1 MKIYLTGFMGAGKST
16 LAKKLAAKLNL
27 PYIDLDNEIER
38 FCGKSIARIFADD
51 GEKAFRKI
59 ESRQLVHAS
68 KKNDAFV
75 MACGGGILESEQ
87 NLFTLQEYGVLVF
100 VDTSIDI
107 IKKRLTEDNEER
119 PLLKNMNNK
128 DRRSFIYGLYENRI
142 ARYNKADIKF
152 CPELE
157 STRQLISKINSYL

>member
-1 MKIYLTGFMGAGKST
+1 MKIYLTGFMAAGKST

-27 PYIDLDNEIER
+27 AYIDLDNEIER
-38 FCGKSIARIFADD
+38 VCGKSIARIFTDD
-51 GEKAFRKI
+51 GEEAFRKI

-100 VDTSIDI
+100 VDTSIDV
-107 IKKRLTEDNEER
+107 IKKRLTEDIEER
-119 PLLKNMNNK
+119 PLLKNKNSK
-128 DRRSFIYGLYENRI
+128 DISSYIDRLYESRI
-142 ARYNKADIKF
+142 AGYNKADVKF
-152 CPELE
+152 CPEQE
-157 STRQLISKINSYL
+157 STKHLIAKINSYL

>member
-1 MKIYLTGFMGAGKST
+1 MKIYLTGFMAAGKST

-27 PYIDLDNEIER
+27 TYIDLDNEIER
-38 FCGKSIARIFADD
+38 VCGKSIARIFTDD
-51 GEKAFRKI
+51 GEEAFRKI

-100 VDTSIDI
+100 VDTSIDVI
-107 IKKRLTEDNEER
+107 QKRLTEDNEER
-119 PLLKNMNNK
+119 PLLKNMKEEHRDNIIEK
-128 DRRSFIYGLYENRI
+128 LYKRRMPH
-142 ARYNKADIKF
+142 YNKADVVFK
-152 CPELE
+152 PDKE
-157 STRQLISKINSYL
+157 STDKLISRIRASS